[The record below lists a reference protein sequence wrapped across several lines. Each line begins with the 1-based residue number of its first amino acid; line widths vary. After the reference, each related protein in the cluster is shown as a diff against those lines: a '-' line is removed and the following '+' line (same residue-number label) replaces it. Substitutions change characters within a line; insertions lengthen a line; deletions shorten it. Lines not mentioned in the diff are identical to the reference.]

1 MSLFMD
7 ADQSVLVIID
17 EQQKLLPVIAGGD
30 HMLAQTIR
38 LASIAGL
45 LGIPVIA
52 TEQTPD
58 KLGPNHPDIKRLCD
72 LTLAKTHFDAC
83 ADDLQ
88 AALPPDRKQIVIAGC
103 EAHVCL
109 LQTALSLLGLGY
121 QVWVVLDASGSRR
134 DSDRDAAWARL
145 QQAGAHGVTVEM
157 VAFEWLHDSRHPL
170 FREALKFIK

>member
-1 MSLFMD
+1 MSLFMH

-17 EQQKLLPVIAGGD
+17 EQQKLIPVIAGGA
-30 HMLAQTIR
+30 HMLAQTVR

-45 LGIPVIA
+45 LGIPVLG

-58 KLGPNHPDIKRLCD
+58 KLGPNHPGIKRLCD
-72 LTLAKTHFDAC
+72 LTLSKTHFDAC

>member
-1 MSLFMD
+1 MSLLMH

-17 EQQKLLPVIAGGD
+17 EQQKLMPVIAGGD
-30 HMLAQTIR
+30 RILEQTVR

-45 LGIPVIA
+45 LGIPVVG

-72 LTLAKTHFDAC
+72 LTIAKTHFDAC

-121 QVWVVLDASGSRR
+121 QVWVVLDATGSRR
-134 DSDRDAAWARL
+134 DSDRDAAWIRL
-145 QQAGAHGVTVEM
+145 QQAGARTVTVEM

>member
-1 MSLFMD
+1 MSLSMH

-17 EQQKLLPVIAGGD
+17 EQQKLMPVIAGGD
-30 HMLAQTIR
+30 RILAQTIR

-45 LGIPVIA
+45 LGIPVLG

-72 LTLAKTHFDAC
+72 LTVAKTHFDAC

-88 AALPPDRKQIVIAGC
+88 AALPPDRQQIVIAGC

-121 QVWVVLDASGSRR
+121 QVWVVLDATGSRR

-145 QQAGAHGVTVEM
+145 QQAGARAVTVEM

>member
-1 MSLFMD
+1 MSLFMH

-17 EQQKLLPVIAGGD
+17 EQQKLIPVIAGGA
-30 HMLAQTIR
+30 HMLAQTVR

-45 LGIPVIA
+45 LGIPVLG

-72 LTLAKTHFDAC
+72 LTLSKTHFDAC

-121 QVWVVLDASGSRR
+121 QVWVVLDAIGSRR

-170 FREALKFIK
+170 FRETLKFIK